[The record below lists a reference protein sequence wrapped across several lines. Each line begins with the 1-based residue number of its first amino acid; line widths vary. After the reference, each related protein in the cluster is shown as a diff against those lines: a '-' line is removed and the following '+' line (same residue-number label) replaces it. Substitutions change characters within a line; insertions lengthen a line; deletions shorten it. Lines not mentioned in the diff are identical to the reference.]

1 MGDADRMALEALR
14 VFVRS
19 IVREALAEA
28 AAAAP
33 RVEGFIGTA
42 EAARRAGVKQATVVD
57 WISRDLLP
65 ASRVEGSKGF
75 KIRPSDL
82 EAVLA
87 GQSKGTGPAPSRE
100 PVDLAAERGRR
111 LAETV
116 KRGS

>member
-1 MGDADRMALEALR
+1 MGDADRMAVEALR
-14 VFVRS
+14 VFVRG
-19 IVREALAEA
+19 IVRETLAEA

-33 RVEGFIGTA
+33 KAEGFIGTA

-65 ASRVEGSKGF
+65 AARIEGSKGF
-75 KIRPSDL
+75 KIRPCDL

-87 GQSKGTGPAPSRE
+87 GQSKGGGPATPRE
-100 PVDLAAERGRR
+100 PVDLTAERGRR
-111 LAETV
+111 LAESV